1 MPLPASGQRIGKTR
15 NGRSWEKASVAPVG
29 RRMLFQA
36 TGINSAAAADEDG
49 AAAVI
54 AQNRVQAR
62 LVALCDDPQPRRGA
76 RVDDAHP
83 VHLVP

>member
-1 MPLPASGQRIGKTR
+1 MPLPASGQQIGKTR

-29 RRMLFQA
+29 RKMLFQA

-54 AQNRVQAR
+54 AQDRVQAR
-62 LVALCDDPQPRRGA
+62 LLALCDDPHPDAGP

-83 VHLVP
+83 VQVVR